1 MPKAADT
8 LAPSELKSNRFFKG
22 LTENEIAELLKA
34 CTLHT
39 FRAGDYVMREDDNSR
54 DVFVIL
60 DGSIRIG
67 KTLYAG
73 DDRELGVLGPG
84 EFLGEMAFLDDGP
97 RSASATCTEE
107 TTLLRIDKSSFD
119 KMAVRKPRI
128 AYKIMMK
135 IARALGERL
144 RTSNDLVESIFS
156 NPNKTILELK
166 TRLMKIQSMLMRG

>member
-1 MPKAADT
+1 MQKEAKI
-8 LAPSELKSNRFFKG
+8 LGAPELKSSRFFKG
-22 LTENEIAELLKA
+22 FTAIEIGELLKA

-39 FRAGDYVMREDDNSR
+39 FTAGDYVMREDDNSR

-84 EFLGEMAFLDDGP
+84 DFLGEMAFLDDQP
-97 RSASATCTEE
+97 RSASATCTGE

-156 NPNKTILELK
+156 NPNRTILELK
-166 TRLMKIQSMLMRG
+166 TRLMKIQTMLMRG